1 MLQIGGRS
9 TTNQNKCERD
19 YRRIQITGGS
29 TYIISLPKSW
39 VERSGLSKGSRV
51 HLIQNEDTSLCIRP
65 EMVEQPKKT
74 RKAIIT
80 VSSGDP
86 PGSVVRRLISTYIM
100 GYNIIQIKS
109 CDERIDTDVKV
120 SVKETARK
128 KLVGTEILSESP
140 EELTLQILLSYSELP
155 INDALK
161 RMAAMTASM
170 HRDAIQALRSGD
182 ARLAKEVIGGD
193 DEVDRFNLYIIRLL
207 KLATSHP
214 QLLDEIGVAN
224 SGMCL
229 GYRLIVKAV
238 ERTAD
243 HAVKIARNRL
253 SMKDF
258 GEDQVFDDLGRI
270 GESALRLFEA
280 AVETVFMSSYVEA
293 ENVIMSAEEARG
305 MSDEVALV
313 ISKAESVKDY
323 PQIRLIMESIIRT
336 SEYAKDIA
344 ETVLNMTISDVVVD
358 V

>member
-1 MLQIGGRS
+1 M
-9 TTNQNKCERD
+9 TNQNKSERD
-19 YRRIQITGGS
+19 HRRIQITGGS

-39 VERSGLSKGSRV
+39 VEKSGLSKGSRV
-51 HLIQNEDTSLCIRP
+51 HLIQKEDASLCIKP

-86 PGSVVRRLISTYIM
+86 PESVVRRLISTYIT

-109 CDERIDTDVKV
+109 HDKRIDTDVKV
-120 SVKETARK
+120 SVKEIVRK

-182 ARLAKEVIGGD
+182 ARLAKEVIEGD
-193 DEVDRFNLYIIRLL
+193 DEVNRFNLYIIRLL
-207 KLATSHP
+207 KLATSNP
-214 QLLDEIGVAN
+214 QLLDEIGIAN

-229 GYRLIVKAV
+229 GYRLIAKAV

-243 HAVKIARNRL
+243 HAVNIARNRL

-258 GEDQVFDDLGRI
+258 SEDQVLDDLGQI
-270 GESALRLFEA
+270 SEAALRLFEA
-280 AVETVFMSSYVEA
+280 AVETVFMNSYAEA
-293 ENVIMSAEEARG
+293 ENIIMSAEEARR

-313 ISKAESVKDY
+313 INNAESTKDY

-344 ETVLNMTISDVVVD
+344 EIVLNMTISDVVVEA
-358 V
+358 